1 MKFVPK
7 EKMSKK
13 ARKVINEKQRARWD
27 IDPVTRIAGSKKK
40 YRRLPK
46 VSIGCVDMNDDL

>member
-1 MKFVPK
+1 MKFVSK

-27 IDPVTRIAGSKKK
+27 VDPVTRVVESKKK

-46 VSIGCVDMNDDL
+46 VSVGCFDMNDDL